1 MVGNYKSNHHTPV
14 TNVSR
19 QWREWCHKKGAPQ
32 GCPSEIHTAQ
42 SLTYMTWS
50 TARSV
55 DRTDHHACVNV
66 PILCA
71 IQSDTAR
78 LKIKKKTNNT
88 YNCDFECL
96 RSSKHGGRYFEFS
109 LRVDFA
115 CANIR
120 TVATKLKY
128 LCCPYKNKIERYRP
142 RRCR

>member
-1 MVGNYKSNHHTPV
+1 MRVILNNLALFREAIPYFGGDKSNHHTPV

-19 QWREWCHKKGAPQ
+19 QWREWCHKKGVPQ

-71 IQSDTAR
+71 IQSDTAG
-78 LKIKKKTNNT
+78 LKIKKKKKHTNVTSTARGLVNMAAGI
-88 YNCDFECL
+88 FEISP
-96 RSSKHGGRYFEFS
+96 SSL
-109 LRVDFA
+109 LRVRK
-115 CANIR
+115 C
-120 TVATKLKY
+120 
-128 LCCPYKNKIERYRP
+128 
-142 RRCR
+142 